1 MRLSGIE
8 CGAGARCD
16 KMKTRQRERWTNA
29 VDTLLTGIVTSN
41 RAIEIKRTKM
51 QTIDEDD

>member
-16 KMKTRQRERWTNA
+16 KMKTRQENDRQNA
-29 VDTLLTGIVTSN
+29 VETLLTGIVTSN
-41 RAIEIKRTKM
+41 KAIEIKRTKCR
-51 QTIDEDD
+51 Q